1 MSSIN
6 SDRVRDFLKGLYSSS
21 LDSTIVTAGNGGSHA
36 NASHL
41 TADLIRRNVPS
52 VCLTDN
58 QAALSAFSNDFNYD
72 TALSRI
78 LSNQFR
84 FHPAVVVILFSVSG
98 ESTNLINLANEAKKL
113 RCPVFSVLGNSRCTL
128 NFVSNDSIYVESN
141 NYGLVETIHSLFAH
155 LIADTFKPLW

>member
-1 MSSIN
+1 MHLNHIKPAIDEGLSLMSSIN

-52 VCLTDN
+52 ICLTDN

-84 FHPAVVVILFSVSG
+84 FCLLYTSPSP
-98 ESTNLINLANEAKKL
+98 
-113 RCPVFSVLGNSRCTL
+113 R
-128 NFVSNDSIYVESN
+128 D
-141 NYGLVETIHSLFAH
+141 
-155 LIADTFKPLW
+155 